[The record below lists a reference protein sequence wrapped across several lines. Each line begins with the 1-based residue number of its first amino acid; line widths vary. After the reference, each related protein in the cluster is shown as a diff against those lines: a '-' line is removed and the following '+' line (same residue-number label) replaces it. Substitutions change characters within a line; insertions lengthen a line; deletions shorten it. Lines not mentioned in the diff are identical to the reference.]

1 MYFLKVLLFGSHG
14 QVGWELSR
22 ALAPLGEIIGLNRHS
37 MNGVC
42 GDLSRSDALRDTV
55 RAIKPDV
62 IVNAAAY
69 TAVDRA
75 EAEPELAACINSRA
89 PQVLAEEAAA
99 LGAWL
104 VHYSTDYV
112 FNGGGTALWC
122 ETDSTAPLNV
132 YGRTKRDGE
141 LAIVASGCKHL
152 IFRTSWVYA
161 ARGNNFI
168 HTMLRLA
175 KENDSLQ
182 VIDDQFGAP
191 TGAEM
196 IADVTALALRQCF
209 SQGFASGLYHLA
221 AAGGTTW
228 FEYAKHVIARA
239 RDAGWPVRV
248 ADDAILPVSTA
259 TFPSVATR
267 PHNSRLN
274 TQYLQSTFGLR
285 MPDWRVG
292 VDRVLNEILDSHA
305 TSSAR

>member
-1 MYFLKVLLFGSHG
+1 MKILIFGSHG

-22 ALAPLGEIIGLNRHS
+22 ALAPLGELIALNRHS
-37 MNGVC
+37 KNGLC
-42 GDLSRSDALRDTV
+42 GDLTRLEALRDTV
-55 RAIKPDV
+55 RAIAPDV

-75 EAEPELAACINSRA
+75 ESEPELAALINAKA

-112 FNGGGTALWC
+112 FHGSGTSPWC

-132 YGRTKRDGE
+132 YGRSKRDGE
-141 LAIVASGCKHL
+141 LAIIASGRKHL

-175 KENDSLQ
+175 KEKDSLQ

-191 TGAEM
+191 TCAEL
-196 IADVTALALRQCF
+196 IADVTALALRQCL
-209 SQGFASGLYHLA
+209 SQGCESGLYHVA
-221 AAGGTTW
+221 AAGETTW
-228 FEYAKHVIARA
+228 FEYSKHVIARA

-248 ADDAILPVSTA
+248 ADDAIVPVTTDAFPTA
-259 TFPSVATR
+259 ATR

-274 TQYLQSTFGLR
+274 TQRVQSTFELH
-285 MPDWRVG
+285 MPEWRVG
-292 VDRVLNEILDSHA
+292 VDRALDEILAQHA
-305 TSSAR
+305 MSAAR

>member
-1 MYFLKVLLFGSHG
+1 MKILLLGSNG

-22 ALAPLGEIIGLNRHS
+22 ALAPLGELIALNRHS
-37 MNGVC
+37 KNGVC
-42 GDLSRSDALRDTV
+42 GDLSRLDLLRDSV
-55 RAIKPDV
+55 RAIAPDV

-75 EAEPELAACINSRA
+75 ESEPDLAALINALA

-99 LGAWL
+99 LGAWV

-112 FNGGGTALWC
+112 FDGSGTAPRY

-132 YGRTKRDGE
+132 YGHTKRDGE
-141 LAIVASGCKHL
+141 LTILASGCQHL

-175 KENDSLQ
+175 REKDSLQ

-191 TGAEM
+191 TGAEL
-196 IADVTALALRQCF
+196 IADVTALALRQGL
-209 SQGFASGLYHLA
+209 SQDRESGLYHLA
-221 AAGGTTW
+221 AAGETTW
-228 FEYAKHVIARA
+228 FEYARHVIARA
-239 RDAGWPVRV
+239 RNAGWPVRV
-248 ADDAILPVSTA
+248 ADEAIVPVTTDAFSTA
-259 TFPSVATR
+259 AVR
-267 PHNSRLN
+267 PRNSRLN
-274 TQYLQSTFGLR
+274 TQRLQSTFGLR

-292 VDRVLNEILDSHA
+292 VDRALDEILAPHA
-305 TSSAR
+305 TSAAR

>member
-1 MYFLKVLLFGSHG
+1 MIKLVLIGNQG
-14 QVGWELSR
+14 QVGWQLSR
-22 ALAPLGEIIGLNRHS
+22 SLAPLGELVALNRYS
-37 MNGVC
+37 NNGLC
-42 GDLSRSDALRDTV
+42 GDLTRLNALRATV
-55 RAIKPDV
+55 RAIAPDV

-75 EAEPELAACINSRA
+75 ESEPDLAALINALA

-112 FNGGGTALWC
+112 FDGSGTAPWC

-132 YGRTKRDGE
+132 YGRSKRDGE
-141 LAIVASGCKHL
+141 LEIIARGCKHL

-175 KENDSLQ
+175 KEKDSLQ

-191 TGAEM
+191 TGAEL
-196 IADVTALALRQCF
+196 IADVTALALRQGL
-209 SQGFASGLYHLA
+209 SQDRESGLYHLA
-221 AAGGTTW
+221 AAGETTW

-248 ADDAILPVSTA
+248 ADEAIVPVTTDAFHT
-259 TFPSVATR
+259 VAVR

-274 TQYLQSTFGLR
+274 RQRLQSTFGLQ

-292 VDRVLNEILDSHA
+292 VDRALDEILAHYT
-305 TSSAR
+305 TSTSR